1 MLQKRNLTLSECSF
15 TSIKNIYSITDIEL
29 LKSPIC
35 FISVYLMSKSKNMAR
50 QTKKNN
56 IIYML
61 LCLPSEMHQEEYEI
75 PKLAGSLWE
84 AVYGCPFQLISHS
97 GG

>member
-29 LKSPIC
+29 LKSQIC

-50 QTKKNN
+50 QTQKD

-75 PKLAGSLWE
+75 PKLAGSL
-84 AVYGCPFQLISHS
+84 
-97 GG
+97 